1 MRFPSSS
8 AATMK
13 AALLLLGC
21 VLAILGGCD
30 RRESGALSP
39 EQAAAARRQIVLWLE
54 CEECT
59 SGELDAVV
67 KLGQAAVPSLA
78 ATLKEGPSNARKARM
93 EQYLNETHERYDE
106 YWKTHAADWPNPND
120 PRVGA
125 PAEKNVFVQGFLE
138 NYSARYRMRAARA
151 LGEIGGDEARKALEE
166 ASRDRRLRYDERAAV
181 TEALQ
186 KLSGAPAA
194 RTAA

>member
-1 MRFPSSS
+1 
-8 AATMK
+8 MK

-21 VLAILGGCD
+21 VLVILGGCD
-30 RRESGALSP
+30 RRESGTLSP
-39 EQAAAARRQIVLWLE
+39 EQAAEARRQIVLWLE

-78 ATLKEGPSNARKARM
+78 ATLKDGPSNARKARM

-106 YWKTHAADWPNPND
+106 YWKTHTEDWPNPND
-120 PRVGA
+120 PTVGA
-125 PAEKNVFVQGFLE
+125 PATKDVFVQGFLR
-138 NYSARYRMRAARA
+138 NYEARYRMRAARA

-166 ASRDRRLRYDERAAV
+166 AAQDQRLRYDERNAV